1 MPNSGLVLN
10 PDLPKTL
17 RIDEGECYVRTEGTK
32 GEYGVYGHGQGR
44 QQALP
49 HEAPLASFCN
59 LSALRRWSSATTS
72 PMPSSSSGRSIS
84 SSARWTNDALRRPAL
99 RLWNWLDAIIR
110 VVIVVTRDDDRGHV
124 PHLRRAQGRR
134 PLPAAP
140 RPDRD
145 RPRRPLQASPTP
157 SSSSLKEDIRPTNAD
172 RWVFELAPY
181 ATFIPVFLVLL
192 ALPFAEDWGVR
203 NLGLG
208 LFFVFAIL
216 GLNIV
221 GIMMAGLGSGNK
233 YALLGGVRAAA
244 QMISYEIPL
253 VISLLCRRD
262 GRAGHGWQRDRHAQP
277 ERHRRLQEDRPFILL
292 QPLAFLIFFTAM
304 LSELHRAPFD
314 IPVAESEIVGGYFVE
329 YSGIRWS
336 MFQLTEY
343 ASMWGFS
350 VFGSVVFLG
359 GWAFPF
365 GEDWGWGWQLATH
378 DGEEPRVHPRH
389 LLGAHHRPAP
399 PHRPAHELL
408 LEGPPSD
415 VHRPDAHE
423 RRHPRL

>member
-1 MPNSGLVLN
+1 MMPFA
-10 PDLPKTL
+10 D
-17 RIDEGECYVRTEGTK
+17 
-32 GEYGVYGHGQGR
+32 
-44 QQALP
+44 
-49 HEAPLASFCN
+49 PLFG
-59 LSALRRWSSATTS
+59 
-72 PMPSSSSGRSIS
+72 MPS
-84 SSARWTNDALRRPAL
+84 
-99 RLWNWLDAIIR
+99 WLDAIVR
-110 VVIVVTRDDDRGHV
+110 VVLIVLAMTLVVMYLTYGERKVVARFQQRLG
-124 PHLRRAQGRR
+124 PTETGPGGLI
-134 PLPAAP
+134 
-140 RPDRD
+140 
-145 RPRRPLQASPTP
+145 QAFADAFKLV
-157 SSSSLKEDIRPTNAD
+157 LKEDIRPTNAD

-181 ATFIPVFLVLL
+181 ATFVPVFMVLM

-208 LFFVFAIL
+208 LFYVFAIL

-253 VISLLCRRD
+253 VISLLCVAMITSAD
-262 GRAGHGWQRDRHAQP
+262 TGNEIGTLNLNVIAA
-277 ERHRRLQEDRPFILL
+277 LQEDRPYVLL
-292 QPLAFLIFFTAM
+292 QPLAFIIFFTAM

-336 MFQLTEY
+336 MFQLSEY

-365 GEDWGWGWQLATH
+365 GTDAHWSLQLATTMVKSLAFIVTIFWVRTTV
-378 DGEEPRVHPRH
+378 PRLRIDQLMSFCWKVLLPMSIVQLLMNGIILAYDWPQELLTLTSGAGAAVLVLIIVKRAIRRPSKD
-389 LLGAHHRPAP
+389 LMGTYKTLGAPAQ
-399 PHRPAHELL
+399 
-408 LEGPPSD
+408 
-415 VHRPDAHE
+415 
-423 RRHPRL
+423 

>member
-1 MPNSGLVLN
+1 MMLFADPLFGL
-10 PDLPKTL
+10 
-17 RIDEGECYVRTEGTK
+17 
-32 GEYGVYGHGQGR
+32 
-44 QQALP
+44 
-49 HEAPLASFCN
+49 
-59 LSALRRWSSATTS
+59 
-72 PMPSSSSGRSIS
+72 PS
-84 SSARWTNDALRRPAL
+84 WT
-99 RLWNWLDAIIR
+99 DAIIR
-110 VVIVVTRDDDRGHV
+110 VVLVVLAMTIVVMYLTYGERKVVARFQQRLG
-124 PHLRRAQGRR
+124 PTETGPGGLI
-134 PLPAAP
+134 
-140 RPDRD
+140 
-145 RPRRPLQASPTP
+145 QAFADAFKLV
-157 SSSSLKEDIRPTNAD
+157 LKEDIRPTNAD

-181 ATFIPVFLVLL
+181 ATFVPVFMVLM

-208 LFFVFAIL
+208 LFYVFAIL

-233 YALLGGVRAAA
+233 YALLGGIRAAA

-253 VISLLCRRD
+253 VISLLCVAMITSAD
-262 GRAGHGWQRDRHAQP
+262 TGNEIGTLNLNVIAA
-277 ERHRRLQEDRPFILL
+277 LQEDRPYVLL

-336 MFQLTEY
+336 MFQLSEY

-365 GEDWGWGWQLATH
+365 GADAHWSVQLATTMVKSLSFIVLIFWVRTTV
-378 DGEEPRVHPRH
+378 PRLRIDQLMSFCWKVLLPMSIVQMLMNGVILAYDWPQELLTLTSGAGAALLVAIIIKRAVRRPSKDIVGTYKT
-389 LLGAHHRPAP
+389 LGAPAQ
-399 PHRPAHELL
+399 
-408 LEGPPSD
+408 
-415 VHRPDAHE
+415 
-423 RRHPRL
+423 